1 MEITIF
7 CERRSAQSKRLRP
20 ASLTVFVKADNESL
34 KEFTFSCHKQETTAH
49 ALFKVNL
56 VVYFCNFCSCRQ
68 ASRVSFGLP
77 DLSRKIERDSGCSQS
92 NKIAII
98 QLTLSYSSV

>member
-56 VVYFCNFCSCRQ
+56 VV
-68 ASRVSFGLP
+68 
-77 DLSRKIERDSGCSQS
+77 
-92 NKIAII
+92 
-98 QLTLSYSSV
+98 